1 MALERT
7 AGQSRVTDKIL
18 KQVTWPVLAGEL
30 PPLAESFEPRPESAS
45 GLSGLRPGQTAVLTL
60 PDQAASEPL
69 AAMGG
74 TGKTQLAVA
83 CARSL
88 WRTGAVDLVSWV
100 PASSRDAILTGYVQ
114 AFDAIGVHDP
124 TDDAEIVA
132 AKFLAWLAETSRP
145 WLVVLD
151 DLADLADLEGLWPR
165 GVGRVLL
172 TTRLPADSLGGPGR
186 TIVPIG
192 NFSPREAVS
201 YLATRLSKESDQ
213 RMGAVD
219 LVSALD
225 GLPVALAQAASVIID
240 SGIGCAEYQ
249 RKFADRM
256 RQMSSDGEHA
266 AIISATWSLSLGHA
280 DSQPPAGLAGLA
292 LGLSALLDAGGIPE
306 AVLTSRA
313 ACDYI
318 CAGQAAGSEAEDL
331 VRGALGNL
339 HRAGL
344 ITVDARSVVHTVRI
358 HTLVQAAIRRVIP
371 SAMREQA
378 TAAAASALLQA
389 WPSPESPPLLAQAM
403 RACTAALHQSAGRLL
418 WSPDMHPVLVRAGES
433 LDNARLTRLA
443 VGYWRALA
451 DGGARILGPD
461 HARTLLASD
470 QLAGSLEAAGR
481 PEDAIEIYRQELT
494 ERTRMLGWD
503 HPDALAARSRL
514 AQACLAGGRHD
525 EAISLQESTLAG
537 REQALGRDDPDTLAS
552 RADLAMAYR
561 AAGRLDDA
569 IAAFERALR
578 AREKFLG
585 AKHHDTLAT
594 RAELA
599 SALQAA
605 GRLAEAVPLE
615 EQVLRERERR
625 LGATHPETIAARASL
640 AYAYRSAGRLK
651 AALPLYKQV
660 LADRERTLGR
670 DHPDTLAAR
679 GNLASAYHT
688 ARKLKEAV
696 SLYEQ
701 TLEGHEKTHG
711 ADHPDTLAAR
721 GNLASAYHSAG
732 RMVLAIPLYEQ
743 TLADYERV
751 AGPDHP
757 HTLTSRANLA
767 SAYHT
772 VGRLTETVAIFE
784 RTLAD
789 CERAL
794 PPGHPLTQAIR
805 ENLEAVRQA

>member
-1 MALERT
+1 MAMDQPP
-7 AGQSRVTDKIL
+7 GQSRVTDKIL
-18 KQVTWPVLAGEL
+18 KRVTWPVLAGEL
-30 PPLAESFEPRPESAS
+30 PPLAESFEPRPETGS
-45 GLSGLRPGQTAVLTL
+45 GLSGLPAGQTAVLTF
-60 PDQAASEPL
+60 PDQATSEPL

-83 CARSL
+83 TARSL
-88 WRTGAVDLVSWV
+88 WRSGAVDLVSWV

-124 TDDAEIVA
+124 RDDAETVA
-132 AKFLAWLAETSRP
+132 VKFLAWLAETSRP
-145 WLVVLD
+145 WLVALD
-151 DLADLADLEGLWPR
+151 DLADPADLEGLWPR
-165 GVGRVLL
+165 GAGRVLL

-186 TIVPIG
+186 MIVPVG
-192 NFSPREAVS
+192 DFSPREAVS

-213 RMGAVD
+213 HTGVVD
-219 LVSALD
+219 LVTALG
-225 GLPVALAQAASVIID
+225 GLPVALAQAASMIID

-249 RKFADRM
+249 WRFADRR
-256 RQMSSDGEHA
+256 RQMSSDSEHA
-266 AIISATWSLSLGHA
+266 AIISATWSLSLDHA
-280 DSQPPAGLAGLA
+280 DNQPPAGLAELA
-292 LGLSALLDAGGIPE
+292 LALTALLDAGGIPE
-306 AVLTSRA
+306 AVMTSRA

-318 CAGQAAGSEAEDL
+318 CAGQAAGSEGQSL
-331 VRGALGNL
+331 VRGVLGNL
-339 HRAGL
+339 HRVGL
-344 ITVDARSVVHTVRI
+344 ITVSADSAVHTVWM
-358 HTLVQAAIRRVIP
+358 HTLVQAAIRRAIP
-371 SAMREQA
+371 PAMLEQA
-378 TAAAASALLQA
+378 GPAAASALLQA
-389 WPSPESPPLLAQAM
+389 WPRADSPPLLAQAM
-403 RACTAALHQSAGRLL
+403 RACTAALQQSAGRLL
-418 WSPDMHPVLVRAGES
+418 WSPDMHPVLLRAGES

-443 VGYWRALA
+443 VGYWQTLA
-451 DGGARILGPD
+451 DTGARILGPD
-461 HARTLLASD
+461 HSRTLLASD
-470 QLAGSLEAAGR
+470 QLAVSLEAAGR
-481 PEDAIEIYRQELT
+481 PENAIEVYEQELS
-494 ERTRMLGWD
+494 ERTRVLGWD

-552 RADLAMAYR
+552 RADLAAAYR

-569 IAAFERALR
+569 IIAFERALR

-599 SALQAA
+599 STLQAA
-605 GRLAEAVPLE
+605 GRLDEAVRLE

-625 LGATHPETIAARASL
+625 LGATHMETIAARASL

-679 GNLASAYHT
+679 GNLASACHT
-688 ARKLKEAV
+688 AGKLKEAI

-711 ADHPDTLAAR
+711 ADHRDTLAAR

-743 TLADYERV
+743 TLADYERA
-751 AGPDHP
+751 AGPDHA

-772 VGRLTETVAIFE
+772 VGRLTESIAIFE
-784 RTLAD
+784 QTLAD

-794 PPGHPLTQAIR
+794 PPDHALTRAIR
-805 ENLEAVRQA
+805 ENLEAARRA